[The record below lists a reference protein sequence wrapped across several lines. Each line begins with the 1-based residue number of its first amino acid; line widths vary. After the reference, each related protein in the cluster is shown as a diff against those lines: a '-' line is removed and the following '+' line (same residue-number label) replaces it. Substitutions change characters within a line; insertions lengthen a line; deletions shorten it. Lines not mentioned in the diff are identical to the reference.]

1 MWVGMVT
8 GCSRLLREGRVCEWR
23 IVAGIVLLSL
33 APLGAMAQS
42 TGAVTGTVVD
52 AADGAPLV
60 GATVR
65 LRAAAAPTVIRSG
78 VTGET
83 GTYQLDRVRPGRYV
97 LEVTSLGYQRRH
109 VHVTMEVGESRSVDV
124 ELRRDAFSLE
134 TIVKA
139 PSRRRQ
145 RLLEAPT
152 STRVLEP
159 VRIRREATTSSVEAL
174 RAVEGVD
181 VAQTGVDRR
190 EVALRGFNSAFS
202 PGPHV
207 RTDHREAGAPALGL
221 NLYSV
226 MPNTSLDLDRIEAV
240 QGPAG
245 ALYGTGVDAGVLHF
259 VTRDP
264 FQDPGTSF
272 ALSGGSRRYLN
283 VQFRQAGVLG
293 DEVGYKFTG
302 QWGRAD
308 EWGLDPDNARDAAE
322 LGRYRVYEDPESPAL
337 EGRNFVV
344 RDVDEDG
351 SAEAQ
356 LRRED
361 LYRRYNVNGL
371 LTYRVDRAT
380 ALSLRGGYASL
391 TSPLQSPIGTLQAS
405 NLGYTYGQ
413 LRLDAGDFSA
423 QVGLDRNL
431 SGDGT
436 YLYRTGNAITDEG
449 TRVEGRAQYGFGMDR
464 LNTDVLVGSELE
476 VTRLQ
481 AISDGTTPD
490 EDAFSTFGTYLQT
503 ITPLASSVSLT
514 LAGRA
519 DYLSVR
525 DEVQVSPRA
534 ALVYTPAPKHAF
546 RASYNRTASVPSA
559 SPLLQ
564 LAPEVSASPQ
574 ATVTQALEV
583 GYKGQVSDRLRL
595 GVDGYYETRDDVFV
609 PVGAPVEY
617 QNGGEI
623 SYGGLDVSAEL
634 RATDALTVFGT
645 TSVVSDDS
653 FEGAG
658 RGDIA
663 LNAPA
668 FKVKGGVDYGLP
680 HGMTLGATA
689 HHVDGFPVR
698 FGPYAGTVD
707 AYTLLDV
714 RLRSSL
720 PSVPGLSVNVTAQ
733 NVLGNDRREF
743 VGAPAL
749 GRMIIARLTYELP

>member
-83 GTYQLDRVRPGRYV
+83 GTYQLDRIRPGRYV
-97 LEVTSLGYQRRH
+97 LEVTSLGYQRRY

-207 RTDHREAGAPALGL
+207 RTDHREAGAPSLGL

-344 RDVDEDG
+344 RDVDGDG

-481 AISDGTTPD
+481 AIPGGTTPD
-490 EDAFSTFGTYLQT
+490 EDAFNTFGTYFQT

-583 GYKGQVSDRLRL
+583 GYKGQVSGRLRL

-743 VGAPAL
+743 AGAPAL

>member
-1 MWVGMVT
+1 
-8 GCSRLLREGRVCEWR
+8 
-23 IVAGIVLLSL
+23 
-33 APLGAMAQS
+33 MAQG

-65 LRAAAAPTVIRSG
+65 LRAAAAPTVVQRG

-83 GTYQLDRVRPGRYV
+83 GTYQLDRIRPGRYV
-97 LEVTSLGYQRRH
+97 LEVTSLGYQRRQ

-124 ELRRDAFSLE
+124 ELRRDAFGLE
-134 TIVKA
+134 TIVEA
-139 PSRRRQ
+139 PSRTRQ
-145 RLLEAPT
+145 RLLEAPA
-152 STRVLEP
+152 STTVLEP
-159 VRIRREATTSSVEAL
+159 ARIRREATTSSVEAL
-174 RAVEGVD
+174 RTAEGVD
-181 VAQTGVDRR
+181 VAQTGI
-190 EVALRGFNSAFS
+190 
-202 PGPHV
+202 
-207 RTDHREAGAPALGL
+207 
-221 NLYSV
+221 
-226 MPNTSLDLDRIEAV
+226 DRIEAV

-245 ALYGTGVDAGVLHF
+245 ALYGTGVDGGVLHF

-264 FQDPGTSF
+264 FRDPGTSF

-283 VQFRQAGVLG
+283 AQFRQAGVLG
-293 DEVGYKFTG
+293 GAVGYKFTG

-308 EWGLDPDNARDAAE
+308 EWGLDPENARDVAE

-344 RDVDEDG
+344 RDVDGDG

-361 LYRRYNVNGL
+361 RYRRYNVNGL
-371 LTYRVDRAT
+371 LRYRFDRT
-380 ALSLRGGYASL
+380 TSLSLRGGYASL

-413 LRLDAGDFSA
+413 LRLDAGDLSA

-449 TRVEGRAQYGFGMDR
+449 TRVDGRMQYAFGVDR
-464 LNTDVLVGSELE
+464 LNTEVLVGSALD

-481 AISDGTTPD
+481 SVPGGTTPD
-490 EDAFSTFGTYLQT
+490 EEAFSTFGTYLQT
-503 ITPLASSVSLT
+503 ITPLAPSVSLT

-525 DEVQVSPRA
+525 EEVQFSPRA
-534 ALVYTPAPKHAF
+534 ALVYTPAPKHAL
-546 RASYNRTASVPSA
+546 RVSYNRTASVSSA

-564 LAPEVSASPQ
+564 LAPEVSAPPR
-574 ATVTQALEV
+574 ATVTQTLEV
-583 GYKGQVSDRLRL
+583 GYKGQVADRLRI

-609 PVGAPVEY
+609 PVGIPVEY
-617 QNGGEI
+617 QNGGTI
-623 SYGGLDVSAEL
+623 SYGGFDVSTEL
-634 RATDALTVFGT
+634 RASDALTLFGT

-653 FEGAG
+653 FEGGAG

-668 FKVKGGVDYGLP
+668 FKGKGGVDCGLP
-680 HGMTLGATA
+680 YGTTIGATV
-689 HHVDGFPVR
+689 HHVDDFPVR
-698 FGPYAGTVD
+698 FGPYTGTVD

-720 PSVPGLSVNVTAQ
+720 PAVPGGSVNVTAQ
-733 NVLGNDRREF
+733 NVLGNAHREF
-743 VGAPAL
+743 VGSPAL
-749 GRMIIARLTYELP
+749 GRMVVARLTYELPSP

>member
-1 MWVGMVT
+1 M
-8 GCSRLLREGRVCEWR
+8 
-23 IVAGIVLLSL
+23 VAGWIALLWGRRAREWNIIVGIALLVGL
-33 APLGAMAQS
+33 APPGAMAQNL
-42 TGAVTGTVVD
+42 GAVAGTVVD
-52 AADGAPLV
+52 AADGASLV
-60 GATVR
+60 GARVL
-65 LRAAAAPTVIRSG
+65 LRKADDPTVVRKG
-78 VTGET
+78 QTGAG
-83 GTYQLDRVRPGRYV
+83 GTYAFDRIRPGRYV
-97 LEVTSLGYQRRH
+97 VEVSSLGYQRRQIPL
-109 VHVTMEVGESRSVDV
+109 TMEMGASRSVDV
-124 ELRRDAFSLE
+124 ELRRDAFVLE
-134 TIVKA
+134 TIVEA
-139 PSRRRQ
+139 PSRTRQ
-145 RLLEAPT
+145 RLLEAPA
-152 STRVLEP
+152 STTVLEP
-159 VRIRREATTSSVEAL
+159 ARIRREATTSSVEAL

-190 EVALRGFNSAFS
+190 EVALRGFNSAVS
-202 PGPHV
+202 SGPHV
-207 RTDHREAGAPALGL
+207 RTDHREARAPALGL

-226 MPNTSLDLDRIEAV
+226 MPNTSLDLARIESV
-240 QGPAG
+240 RGPAG
-245 ALYGTGVDAGVLHF
+245 ALYGTGVDGGVLHF

-264 FQDPGTSF
+264 FQDPGTSV
-272 ALSGGSRRYLN
+272 AVSGGSRAYLN
-283 VQFRQAGVLG
+283 AQFRQAGGLG
-293 DEVGYKFTG
+293 DKVGYKFTG

-308 EWGLDPDNARDAAE
+308 EWGLDPDNPENAAE
-322 LGRYRVYEDPESPAL
+322 LGRYRVYEDPESAAL
-337 EGRNFVV
+337 EGRSFVV
-344 RDVDEDG
+344 RDVDGDG

-361 LYRRYNVNGL
+361 RYRRYNVNGL
-371 LTYRVDRAT
+371 LTYRVDRT
-380 ALSLRGGYASL
+380 ASLSLRGGYASL

-413 LRLDAGDFSA
+413 LRLDAGDLFA
-423 QVGLDRNL
+423 QVGLSRNL

-436 YLYRTGNAITDEG
+436 YLYRTGNDITDEG
-449 TRVEGRAQYGFGMDR
+449 TRVEGRAQYRFGMDH
-464 LNTDVLVGSELE
+464 LNADVLVGSELD

-481 AISDGTTPD
+481 AIPGGTTPD

-503 ITPLASSVSLT
+503 VTPLASSVSLT

-525 DEVQVSPRA
+525 EEVQFSPRA
-534 ALVYTPAPKHAF
+534 ALVYTPAPRHAF

-583 GYKGQVSDRLRL
+583 GYKGQVSDWLR
-595 GVDGYYETRDDVFV
+595 VSADGYYETRDDVFV

-623 SYGGLDVSAEL
+623 SYGGLDVSTEL
-634 RATDALTVFGT
+634 RATDALTVFAT

-653 FEGAG
+653 FEGDG
-658 RGDIA
+658 RRDIA

-668 FKVKGGVDYGLP
+668 FKVKGGVGYGLP
-680 HGMTLGATA
+680 RGMTLGATA

-733 NVLGNDRREF
+733 NVLGTDHREF

-749 GRMIIARLTYELP
+749 GRMISARLTYELP